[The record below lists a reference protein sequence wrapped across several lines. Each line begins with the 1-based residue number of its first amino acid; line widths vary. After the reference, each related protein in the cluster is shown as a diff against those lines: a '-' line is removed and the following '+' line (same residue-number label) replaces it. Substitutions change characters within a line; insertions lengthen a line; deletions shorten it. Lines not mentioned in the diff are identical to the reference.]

1 MDASIGCKDLGIA
14 CDFVTPRETGET
26 AIEALMRHVKEEH
39 TDDWFEIEE
48 IYQVACSVVRAQ
60 AA

>member
-1 MDASIGCKDLGIA
+1 MDTLIGCKELGIA
-14 CDFVTPRETGET
+14 CEFVAAGKRGET
-26 AIEALMRHVKEEH
+26 VIEALMRHVKEEH

-48 IYQVACSVVRAQ
+48 IYQVACSLMRVK